1 MKQRKKRQPHGRR
14 RHETNGSGA
23 ADSSQSIPDSPSST
37 ESSPQQQ
44 SLLGE
49 MPVIFQHQNPEA
61 VNLGWVGLEEELPA
75 QSAAIGFGGWE
86 LSEEWFRA
94 QVGELR
100 AFGSWGLQG
109 EDFQQDLVESQR
121 DRNLVGIDFCSYL

>member
-14 RHETNGSGA
+14 SHETNGSGA
-23 ADSSQSIPDSPSST
+23 ASSSQSFPDSPSST

-44 SLLGE
+44 TLLGE
-49 MPVIFQHQNPEA
+49 MPGIFQYQNPEA
-61 VNLGWVGLEEELPA
+61 VNVGWVGFEEGLQA
-75 QSAAIGFGGWE
+75 QSTAIGFGDWG

-100 AFGSWGLQG
+100 AVGSS
-109 EDFQQDLVESQR
+109 DFQQDLVESQR
-121 DRNLVGIDFCSYL
+121 DRNLVGTDFCSYL